1 VAGFFD
7 GSDTTAVATAPLGR
21 RHGIVDTTPERIRI
35 TRQRLAGF
43 PSVSG

>member
-1 VAGFFD
+1 MGTGQA
-7 GSDTTAVATAPLGR
+7 ALRRLGHQR
-21 RHGIVDTTPERIRI
+21 RHGIVDTTPEWIRI